1 MTMTLPIPSSPSAG
15 NSPAS
20 EDSNAPRTP
29 LSPTLPLPAEQA
41 STANTQSAAT
51 AANGNNQGQ
60 TKRKPSRRANTAE
73 RRATHNAVERQRRE
87 TLNGRFLDL
96 AALLP
101 NLSQIRRPSKSSIV
115 NSSIAHIHASRRHR
129 LMAARELRAMKVEA
143 DALHR
148 EVNIWRDRAGLPRL
162 EEPVRSEAFSMVLSG
177 ELEVIAAVP
186 GDDEDEDGQGYGNY
200 GDDDEDFAGPMG
212 NVHGSHDDMDERH
225 AGLSMLKNA
234 NANPF
239 AHSLPPNAGGN
250 HLTHILPRPAQGG
263 PMISSPTVASFE
275 NPAMGAMYEQHESAQ
290 HFMQQQYPDVDKVTA
305 WNTTQLYQQQ
315 SMLQAQR
322 SLFTPPATSHGLSSS
337 QSNPSY
343 ADQALFANFQRQQQ
357 QQQQLAAMQQNNHG
371 HMFGSPERDDASS
384 VGSVNISDHGRG
396 RSGSLEAGSG
406 YGSPVG
412 AGHISS
418 SPGSFEMPSALSSGE
433 YIPRRMTSGGAG
445 LHVNTGV
452 SGGASGSWAR
462 DSDMSGMGGMMKQGL
477 ASPPIS
483 VGGGGSGTGFAM
495 MM

>member
-1 MTMTLPIPSSPSAG
+1 MTLPIPSSPSAG

-87 TLNGRFLDL
+87 TLNGRFLEIRRLIVLQDL

-337 QSNPSY
+337 QSNP
-343 ADQALFANFQRQQQ
+343 
-357 QQQQLAAMQQNNHG
+357 
-371 HMFGSPERDDASS
+371 
-384 VGSVNISDHGRG
+384 DHGRG

-452 SGGASGSWAR
+452 SGGASGSW
-462 DSDMSGMGGMMKQGL
+462 L
-477 ASPPIS
+477 
-483 VGGGGSGTGFAM
+483 GTRI
-495 MM
+495 